1 MFWVKKKLRKLPP
14 YISFYIAHQT
24 LLREFTLT
32 HGNHFHQRFEWSWFG
47 TEAQSYVMSLGSHI
61 CLPLKYSF
69 HSLLLLCG
77 EAVTSAETEGVIS
90 LGWPGVHAWR
100 SPMGLGAR
108 WYGPGEWLPSE
119 IQQLRILQTS
129 LWPAPSQAAV
139 PDGPALTNRESFLAW
154 TVQSNLP
161 LPEPQVKGDDTQN
174 HVMGLFPTAIGCS
187 SQSRWIL
194 CPWHTDTL
202 NFLE

>member
-108 WYGPGEWLPSE
+108 WYGPGEWLPSPG
-119 IQQLRILQTS
+119 S
-129 LWPAPSQAAV
+129 
-139 PDGPALTNRESFLAW
+139 GFLKF
-154 TVQSNLP
+154 SNSGSCRLPFGP
-161 LPEPQVKGDDTQN
+161 LPPRLQS
-174 HVMGLFPTAIGCS
+174 LTAQHSLTGRAFLPGQS
-187 SQSRWIL
+187 SQTCH
-194 CPWHTDTL
+194 CPNHRSKVMTHRTMWWAS
-202 NFLE
+202 FPQP